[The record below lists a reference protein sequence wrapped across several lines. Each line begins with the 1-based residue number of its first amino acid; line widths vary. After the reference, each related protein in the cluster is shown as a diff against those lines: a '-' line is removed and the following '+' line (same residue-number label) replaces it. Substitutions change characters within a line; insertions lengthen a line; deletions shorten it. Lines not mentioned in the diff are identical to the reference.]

1 MVRKET
7 TKRKEVERKEV
18 TLQQES
24 KRNWKTQVDG
34 KEKEK

>member
-24 KRNWKTQVDG
+24 KNQ
-34 KEKEK
+34 